1 MIEQKKIGIVI
12 LNYNDASST
21 LHILKQIRDYSV
33 IDHIVIVDNLSP
45 DGSFQLLKSMADDK
59 VDIIQSDKNGG
70 YSYGNNYGAFYL
82 IEKYK
87 VDILVIANPDVEFS
101 EAFLVRLVQDM
112 VRLGVKAASGYMK
125 MPENSSFGLMNRKI
139 NSYWQE
145 LLQCTILLKRFIYF
159 QNEYVL
165 PNHGIIQVEWIPGS
179 LFAIDAK
186 IFKELNGLDDKVFL
200 FYEEQILGWKFIQ
213 AGYKMVI
220 DTDISYFHNHSVSI
234 NKSIKRYGQAKQLF
248 HSKYYFYKTYVGI
261 NLAKQLLMKL
271 TIVYGLFMRKIL
283 YKIV

>member
-1 MIEQKKIGIVI
+1 MIKQKKIGIVI

-21 LHILKQIRDYSV
+21 LHILKQIKNYSA

-45 DGSFQLLKSMADDK
+45 DGSFQQLKSMADDK
-59 VDIIQSDKNGG
+59 VDVIQSDKNGG

-82 IEKYK
+82 IEKYMI
-87 VDILVIANPDVEFS
+87 DILVIANPDVEFS

-112 VRLGVKAASGYMK
+112 IRLGVKAASGYMK

-234 NKSIKRYGQAKQLF
+234 NKSIKRYGQSKQLF

-271 TIVYGLFMRKIL
+271 AIVYGLFMRKIL